1 MSIEKGFK
9 HIQFSRLKDLVHIDV
24 PDQLDE
30 IIYTTNATNFRLA
43 ILNSFGKRDFNVD
56 EKISTDEDTCLTYRG
71 YIKFLETDLMT
82 VFPIGETRSKNK
94 YKKGV
99 GYIAKQMLFRGDV
112 SSIDCEPRQ
121 KSTLNITLIGLTHTQ
136 AFSRAIRESFSD
148 HLRLS
153 IHPSNNETK
162 ISISLLPTDTGL
174 TTPWHSTIAIRLDGT
189 ITTGHRASFEEND
202 AYELIYENSRPSYF
216 REKSPLLSWGEDK
229 GGILCEP
236 LYPSGL
242 IIRPALGPNKLA
254 IEDVDAAKVRA
265 LSEVNSPVVLRGFSK
280 TTNRDLFVEKTKE
293 FGEPTAW
300 KFGLVLEVKDQG
312 TDSQGLNNV
321 LSAEWMPFH
330 YDGLFKTE
338 KRTKPNGEEELISTP
353 PR

>member
-1 MSIEKGFK
+1 MSVEKGFK
-9 HIQFSRLKDLVHIDV
+9 HISFSRLKDLVHVDV
-24 PDQLDE
+24 PEELDE
-30 IIYTTNATNFRLA
+30 MTYTTNATNFRLA
-43 ILNSFGKRDFNVD
+43 ILTSFGKRDFNVN
-56 EKISTDEDTCLTYRG
+56 EKIADDEDTCLTYRG
-71 YIKFLETDLMT
+71 YIKFLETDLKT
-82 VFPIGETRSKNK
+82 VFPVGETRSKNK

-99 GYIAKQMLFRGDV
+99 SYIAKQMLFRGDV
-112 SSIDCEPRQ
+112 S
-121 KSTLNITLIGLTHTQ
+121 LLIHKPNHARCKCISDSANTYLQ

-153 IHPSNNETK
+153 IDPSNNEKK

-189 ITTGHRASFEEND
+189 VTTGHRATFEAND
-202 AYELIYENSRPSYF
+202 AYELVYENSRPTYF
-216 REKSPLLSWGEDK
+216 REKSPLLSWGEEK

-242 IIRPALGPNKLA
+242 LIRPAAGPNKMA
-254 IEDVDAAKVRA
+254 IQDVDAAKVRA
-265 LSEVNSPVVLRGFSK
+265 LSELNSPVVLRGFSK
-280 TTNRDLFVEKTKE
+280 TTDRDLFVDKTKE
-293 FGEPTAW
+293 FGEPTEW

-312 TDSQGLNNV
+312 TDSKGLNNV

-330 YDGLFKTE
+330 YDGLFKTQMI
-338 KRTKPNGEEELISTP
+338 TKENGEQQLISTP